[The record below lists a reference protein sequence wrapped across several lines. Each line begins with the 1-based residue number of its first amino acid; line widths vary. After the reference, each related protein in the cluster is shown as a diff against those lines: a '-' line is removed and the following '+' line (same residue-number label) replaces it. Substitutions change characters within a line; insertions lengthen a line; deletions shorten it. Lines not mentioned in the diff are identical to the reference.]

1 MISGRMMAIINYLND
16 KSISSIKEISAD
28 LSIDSRKIRYDI
40 DNINDLLKTYNK
52 NQIVKKSKG
61 VLEIP
66 EDFDIS
72 SFYGDK
78 EYIFSQRER
87 VEILELTAL
96 FKIEDFNLE
105 KFTKKFNVSRSTIKN
120 DLSILEEEFEQSKIE
135 IKYDKGF
142 ILIGDKQDLLQ
153 KRVNVLKRYTYIIEK
168 DKSELSYFEGYILE
182 IIEVF
187 FLGRSVSDINTW
199 TNDLNCY
206 P

>member
-72 SFYGDK
+72 SFT
-78 EYIFSQRER
+78 
-87 VEILELTAL
+87 V
-96 FKIEDFNLE
+96 
-105 KFTKKFNVSRSTIKN
+105 IKN
-120 DLSILEEEFEQSKIE
+120 IYFHKESAW
-135 IKYDKGF
+135 KY
-142 ILIGDKQDLLQ
+142 
-153 KRVNVLKRYTYIIEK
+153 
-168 DKSELSYFEGYILE
+168 
-182 IIEVF
+182 
-187 FLGRSVSDINTW
+187 
-199 TNDLNCY
+199 LN
-206 P
+206 